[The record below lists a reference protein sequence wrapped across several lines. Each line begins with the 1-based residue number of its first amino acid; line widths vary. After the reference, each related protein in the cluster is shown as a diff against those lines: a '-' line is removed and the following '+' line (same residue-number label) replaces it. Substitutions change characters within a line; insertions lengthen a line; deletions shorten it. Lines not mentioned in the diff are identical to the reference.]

1 MARDMDW
8 TSAANRYYISCSAHW
23 FFFFHGGKFGVGLC
37 MENIVLGISGA
48 SGVVLGIQ
56 TSRALLERGVQVHLV
71 ASRAACITALE
82 ELGWKAPF
90 KDSLYDLLDEHL
102 HSSLHYYDESDIGA
116 KIASGSFRTSGMA
129 IVPCSMATLA
139 AVRVGLADTL
149 LRRAADVTIKER
161 RRLVMVTRETPLS
174 VIHLENM
181 AYLARLGVVIM
192 PPVPAW
198 YHRPQTLG
206 DMQNQIVEKIIDQLG
221 LPSLL
226 REWEPGG

>member
-1 MARDMDW
+1 
-8 TSAANRYYISCSAHW
+8 
-23 FFFFHGGKFGVGLC
+23 
-37 MENIVLGISGA
+37 MENIVVGICGA

-56 TSRALLERGVQVHLV
+56 TVRALLERGVHVHLV
-71 ASRAACITALE
+71 ASTAAHITAAE
-82 ELGWKAPF
+82 ELGWRAPF
-90 KDSLYDLLDEHL
+90 RECLYDLLDK
-102 HSSLHYYDESDIGA
+102 SLHPLLNLYDEDEVAA
-116 KIASGSFRTSGMA
+116 KIASGSFRTRGMV

-149 LRRAADVTIKER
+149 LRRAADVTIKEG

-181 AYLARLGVVIM
+181 AYLAKLGVVIM

-206 DMQNQIVEKIIDQLG
+206 EMESQLVEKIIDQLG
-221 LPSLL
+221 VASFL
-226 REWEPGG
+226 REWEPRSKFI